1 MALSPWPSSPVAL
14 ANATATLKASVDDML
29 DDAVVQRLGAVAA
42 ALVQNYAPDA
52 PQVLRDEGVI
62 RTFGWL
68 LDSPASNLRSTT
80 IGPISYD
87 FAPSQRGA
95 LLHSGSKSMLYA
107 YRRKTAGLAG

>member
-1 MALSPWPSSPVAL
+1 MALTPWPSSPAAL
-14 ANATATLKASVDDML
+14 RDATASLKASVDGAL
-29 DDAVVQRLGAVAA
+29 DDAVVQRLGAVAS
-42 ALVQNYAPDA
+42 ALVENYAPSA

-80 IGPISYD
+80 IGPVAHD